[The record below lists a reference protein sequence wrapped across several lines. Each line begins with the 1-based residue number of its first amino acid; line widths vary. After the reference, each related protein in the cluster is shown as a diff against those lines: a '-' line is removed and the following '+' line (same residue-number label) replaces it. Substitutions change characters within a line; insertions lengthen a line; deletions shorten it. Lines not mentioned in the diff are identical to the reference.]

1 LFIYLDG
8 NESSYEEPI
17 KPKNSHKTSKANN
30 SSNQGKKCL
39 YCGSKSTPM
48 WRRGPQGAGTLCNAC
63 GVKWKHGK
71 ILNGNDNAHTKHVN
85 KRRKSSTSRHT
96 VRKTN
101 RKRNSHQ
108 EGPSEDYYNNEP
120 LFTAPA
126 KRESVDQRPPL
137 WEGQSTSSSTSD
149 SYSPLESSPT
159 YTPSFPLLEQD
170 RYKNREF
177 LNESESL
184 PVYVGEDAV
193 EAAAVLALLK
203 RS

>member
-1 LFIYLDG
+1 
-8 NESSYEEPI
+8 
-17 KPKNSHKTSKANN
+17 
-30 SSNQGKKCL
+30 
-39 YCGSKSTPM
+39 
-48 WRRGPQGAGTLCNAC
+48 
-63 GVKWKHGK
+63 
-71 ILNGNDNAHTKHVN
+71 
-85 KRRKSSTSRHT
+85 
-96 VRKTN
+96 
-101 RKRNSHQ
+101 
-108 EGPSEDYYNNEP
+108 

-177 LNESESL
+177 LIESESL